1 MTTSHLLGTQFSR
14 GRYIQGIYQKCIGQN
29 QKIIRI
35 QQALQFSAY
44 HTPILELGGE
54 SPLGYS
60 PFWSTPSG
68 KVKVGESTENIQQ
81 QVIKNRG
88 IYEIIGIQSNKT
100 RQVYTPRLHPPTLS
114 FNRVSRVGGF
124 SEQGDTVGGHD
135 RSALFFLYVC
145 VLCMYIWKAI
155 DLERFW
161 ILKAST
167 SPLPRQSAP
176 REIP

>member
-35 QQALQFSAY
+35 QQVLQFSAY

-81 QVIKNRG
+81 QVIKIRG

-100 RQVYTPRLHPPTLS
+100 RQVYTPRLHPSTLS
-114 FNRVSRVGGF
+114 FNRVSRV
-124 SEQGDTVGGHD
+124 EQEDFQSRGTQQGVATGQL
-135 RSALFFLYVC
+135 SFLYVC
-145 VLCMYIWKAI
+145 TLYECIMEG
-155 DLERFW
+155 D
-161 ILKAST
+161 
-167 SPLPRQSAP
+167 
-176 REIP
+176 